1 MRKYANCDK
10 YRARFTIV
18 IRSQSHTLLIAPS
31 SAFARNFGTPSF
43 VPMPATHN
51 NRTCRP
57 PPALGVRRVMRAEHL
72 MTVGGEPN
80 PANRQVLP
88 TMRVSQFTRLQVAR
102 RSNTSPTKTYD
113 SYTWPDSVAPSTNV
127 TPVPLSYHAGWLP
140 RIEKAVPVSDH
151 VLRSHVGN
159 KLVAKH
165 KFRGLAVT
173 PLNGL
178 DFD

>member
-1 MRKYANCDK
+1 M
-10 YRARFTIV
+10 
-18 IRSQSHTLLIAPS
+18 
-31 SAFARNFGTPSF
+31 
-43 VPMPATHN
+43 
-51 NRTCRP
+51 
-57 PPALGVRRVMRAEHL
+57 RRVMRAEHL

-140 RIEKAVPVSDH
+140 RIKKAVPVSDR